1 MTKDQYN
8 ELLDKCEETIQK
20 EIIKANMM
28 LGLWKGLLEA
38 VTYARENHSPDE
50 DEEEEDISDILA
62 ELEDL
67 KKQIEKR

>member
-50 DEEEEDISDILA
+50 DEEEDISDILA